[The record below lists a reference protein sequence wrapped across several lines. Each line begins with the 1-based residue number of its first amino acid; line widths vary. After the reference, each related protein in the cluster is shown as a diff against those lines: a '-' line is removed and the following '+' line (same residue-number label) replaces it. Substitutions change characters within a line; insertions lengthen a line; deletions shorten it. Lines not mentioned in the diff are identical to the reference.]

1 MNSHKSCVTDQGWE
15 EDNGDNA
22 KDGRETPSARRQK
35 RERERES
42 KTEEGEIK
50 SDVKV
55 VKESTEVWSKGGD
68 EE

>member
-1 MNSHKSCVTDQGWE
+1 MSLTKAGKKITGIMRWMVERHRVQG
-15 EDNGDNA
+15 G
-22 KDGRETPSARRQK
+22 KRE

>member
-1 MNSHKSCVTDQGWE
+1 MSLTKAGKKITGIMRRMVERHRVQG
-15 EDNGDNA
+15 G
-22 KDGRETPSARRQK
+22 K